1 MLQNRLLAA
10 LAAIACAATMIALAN
25 GHAFAMDNTL
35 VKKDGADL
43 TKARA
48 LIKAE
53 NWPVAIA
60 ELKRLEKAGKPDA
73 NVYNLL
79 GFSLRKQKQFA
90 PSFAYYQKALKLD
103 PKHLGAH
110 VYLGELYIQT
120 GKLEK
125 AMEQAKVLAK
135 LCPKGCK
142 ESKELQAA
150 LTAAGY

>member
-1 MLQNRLLAA
+1 MLGSRFQAMLSAIICATLA
-10 LAAIACAATMIALAN
+10 IFVAN
-25 GHAFAMDNTL
+25 GHALAMDNTL
-35 VKKDGADL
+35 VQKGGPDL

-53 NWPVAIA
+53 NWPLAVT
-60 ELKRLEKAGKPDA
+60 ELKRLEAAGKPDA
-73 NVYNLL
+73 DVYNLL
-79 GFSLRKQKQFA
+79 GFSLRKQKQFE
-90 PSFAYYQKALKLD
+90 PSFDYYQKALKLN

-120 GKLEK
+120 GELEK

-135 LCPKGCK
+135 LCPDGCK